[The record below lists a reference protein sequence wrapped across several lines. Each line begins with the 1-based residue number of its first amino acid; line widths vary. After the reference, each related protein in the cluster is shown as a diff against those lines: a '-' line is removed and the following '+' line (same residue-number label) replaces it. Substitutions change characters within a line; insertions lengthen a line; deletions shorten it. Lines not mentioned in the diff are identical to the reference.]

1 MPSLVTDSGIAT
13 SLPDKVQ
20 ALRQRFYPIVEVD
33 LADIIDTRFEDSSF
47 LDPLS
52 IS

>member
-1 MPSLVTDSGIAT
+1 MPPLATDSGIAT

-20 ALRQRFYPIVEVD
+20 ALRQRFYPIVQAD
-33 LADIIDTRFEDSSF
+33 LADVTDTSFEDSLF
-47 LDPLS
+47 LDPLT